1 MNSIASIWLGLSLSL
16 SGLLSLSVQ
25 SGAIAQALDSSSD
38 SVSPAS
44 SNPAS
49 SNPASPSPASP
60 AEQLDLDP
68 ALMQDSPVLRRWL
81 QEVPNV
87 LSDIHNDPSFRT
99 RLRLGYS
106 YFPSQDAS
114 GINVGVEDVFLGSS
128 GFTASADYQAAFK
141 GDRQDDHQDNHQAYG
156 AELRYY
162 VLPLGDRVNLAPTV
176 GYRNVESDRFSSDGV
191 TVGARLMF
199 SLSRTGAADIA
210 VAQSF
215 VAPGSSHEVGITALS
230 LGYALT
236 PDFRLSTDFQTQNT
250 RKSKDDRVGISLE
263 WMP

>member
-1 MNSIASIWLGLSLSL
+1 MDSIASIWLGLSL
-16 SGLLSLSVQ
+16 GLLLGLFGQ
-25 SGAIAQALDSSSD
+25 NGAIAQAIDPAA
-38 SVSPAS
+38 SPV
-44 SNPAS
+44 
-49 SNPASPSPASP
+49 PASPAPANPSS

-68 ALMQDSPVLRRWL
+68 ALVQDSPVLRRWL
-81 QEVPNV
+81 QEVPDV

-106 YFPSQDAS
+106 NFPSQDAS
-114 GINVGVEDVFLGSS
+114 GINVGVEDVFLGNS
-128 GFTASADYQAAFK
+128 GFTASADYQAAFRNHA
-141 GDRQDDHQDNHQAYG
+141 DTHQAYG

-176 GYRNVESDRFSSDGV
+176 GYRNVESDRFSSDGA
-191 TVGARLMF
+191 TVGARLML

-215 VAPGSSHEVGITALS
+215 VSPGSRDEVGITTLS

-250 RKSKDDRVGISLE
+250 RKNKDDRVGISLE